1 MRVIPSVNRG
11 MYVKSTVKGEKF
23 MADGQNI
30 DTQTQ
35 DLGNQ
40 DNKQE
45 DEPKTY
51 TQEELANLLKE
62 AEAKGYGKG
71 KFDTN
76 KSWEKTVKEREELAK
91 KEAEKQAQFAK
102 MSELEKAQTEAK
114 ESKEKLQALE
124 DKIALNEQKEET
136 RKLMKDK
143 GLPDVFL
150 DSVLVFKDAEA
161 TLTKI
166 GEIKEL
172 FDAEVQK
179 AVEAKITT
187 HVPKQNTSN
196 DGGLSEQE
204 ARKALGLSIK

>member
-1 MRVIPSVNRG
+1 
-11 MYVKSTVKGEKF
+11 
-23 MADGQNI
+23 MADEPNIETQN
-30 DTQTQ
+30 Q

-40 DNKQE
+40 DTPN
-45 DEPKTY
+45 DEPKTF
-51 TQEELANLLKE
+51 TQEELNNLLKE

-124 DKIALNEQKEET
+124 DKIALNEQRDET

-161 TLTKI
+161 TLAKI
-166 GEIKEL
+166 GEVKEL

-179 AVEAKITT
+179 AVEARVTT
-187 HVPKQNTSN
+187 HVPKQNTASN
-196 DGGLSEQE
+196 DGGLSEQA

>member
-1 MRVIPSVNRG
+1 MLFQQL
-11 MYVKSTVKGEKF
+11 KGENF
-23 MADGQNI
+23 MADEQNI
-30 DTQTQ
+30 DTQPQ
-35 DLGNQ
+35 DLGTQ
-40 DNKQE
+40 DTPT
-45 DEPKTY
+45 DEPKTF
-51 TQEELANLLKE
+51 TQEELNNLLKE

-71 KFDTN
+71 KHDTN

-102 MSELEKAQTEAK
+102 MSELEKAQTEAR

-124 DKIALNEQKEET
+124 DKIALNEQRDET

-161 TLTKI
+161 TLNKI
-166 GEIKEL
+166 TEVKEL

-179 AVEAKITT
+179 AVEARVTT
-187 HVPKQNTSN
+187 HVPKQNSGNN
-196 DGGLSEQE
+196 DAGLSEQQ
-204 ARKALGLSIK
+204 ARKALGLTIKQ

>member
-1 MRVIPSVNRG
+1 
-11 MYVKSTVKGEKF
+11 MYVKSTVKGEEF
-23 MADGQNI
+23 MAENI
-30 DTQTQ
+30 DNQDIQNQ

-40 DNKQE
+40 TQDKP
-45 DEPKTY
+45 DEPKTF
-51 TQEELANLLKE
+51 TQEELNTLLKE

-71 KFDTN
+71 RFDTN

-124 DKIALNEQKEET
+124 DKIALNEQRDET

-161 TLTKI
+161 TLAKI
-166 GEIKEL
+166 GEVKEL

-187 HVPKQNTSN
+187 HVPKQNTVN
-196 DGGLSEQE
+196 EGGLSEQD
-204 ARKALGLSIK
+204 ARKALGLSIKQ

>member
-1 MRVIPSVNRG
+1 
-11 MYVKSTVKGEKF
+11 
-23 MADGQNI
+23 MAEEQSQ
-30 DTQTQ
+30 TQTQ

-40 DNKQE
+40 TNGQQE
-45 DEPKTY
+45 EPKTF
-51 TQEELANLLKE
+51 TQEELNVLLKE

-76 KSWEKTVKEREELAK
+76 KSWEKTVKEREEQAK
-91 KEAEKQAQFAK
+91 KDAEKQAQFAK
-102 MSELEKAQTEAK
+102 MSELEKAQTEAR

-124 DKIALNEQKEET
+124 DKIALNEQRDET

-150 DSVLVFKDAEA
+150 DSVLVFKDADA
-161 TLTKI
+161 TLAKI
-166 GEIKEL
+166 GEVKEL

-187 HVPKQNTSN
+187 HVPKQNTASN
-196 DGGLSEQE
+196 DGGLTLEQ
-204 ARKALGLSIK
+204 AREQLGLPKK